1 MAGPREE
8 RGRVLQWDA
17 VKGLGFIAPD
27 QGGERLLLRRA
38 DLAGRL
44 RFRAPALG
52 ESVRF
57 RRAASGPGRERAVQ
71 VQPLQAPAPAA
82 APARQQAPASRSPR
96 QLASTRLLVI
106 PLFALVLGGIHLAWP
121 LPRPVPMLYSSLS
134 MALFVVYGIDKWSA
148 RRGGGRVPEGTLHL
162 LALLGGWPGALL
174 GQQVFAHKISKPA
187 FLRWTWAMTSLNL
200 LLLVG
205 LCTPAWQPW
214 LDWLRT

>member
-17 VKGLGFIAPD
+17 AKGLGFIAPD

-52 ESVRF
+52 EAVRF
-57 RRAASGPGRERAVQ
+57 RRARSGPGRERAVQ
-71 VQPLQAPAPAA
+71 VQPLLAPPPARAQAA
-82 APARQQAPASRSPR
+82 APPSPR

-121 LPRPVPMLYSSLS
+121 LPRPVPLLYSSLS

-148 RRGGGRVPEGTLHL
+148 RRGAGRVPEVTLHL

-214 LDWLRT
+214 LNWLRG

>member
-27 QGGERLLLRRA
+27 RGGERLLLRRA

-44 RFRAPALG
+44 RFSAPQLG
-52 ESVRF
+52 EAVRF

-71 VQPLQAPAPAA
+71 VQPLLPAPAVRAQPA
-82 APARQQAPASRSPR
+82 ASGSPRSPR

-106 PLFALVLGGIHLAWP
+106 PLFALILGGIHLAWP
-121 LPRPVPMLYSSLS
+121 LPRPVPLLYSSLS

-148 RRGGGRVPEGTLHL
+148 RRNGSRVPEVTLHL

-205 LCTPAWQPW
+205 LCTPAWEPW
-214 LDWLRT
+214 LNWLRG